1 MPLSTS
7 SDSVLKP
14 TASADSFADNSAE
27 TLYKPHTA
35 VEQRALELLGSG
47 VGSEAVAAA
56 VGVTPGYISQL
67 LSNEDFA
74 AAVSSR
80 RCESLAANNE
90 RDGRYDSIEDK
101 LLVKL
106 EKSLP
111 LMIRPM
117 EITKALHAVNSCKRR
132 GQASTDTTPNKQ
144 VIVQLVVPTQIAQK
158 FTTNVNN
165 QVVKAGDQELLTI
178 SSAVLLK
185 QTEAKLEQEL
195 TPPTLEEQTNAAL
208 LEQLGG

>member
-80 RCESLAANNE
+80 RCDSLAANN
-90 RDGRYDSIEDK
+90 DSIEDK